1 MAPPAIV
8 KQTVAWKGIGK
19 KRRIDETIAFDAE
32 ITKTGEISA
41 LSVVDESGSEIL
53 CMRPD
58 RPSML
63 EAVAPILKDV
73 FSSADVIIYYGADG
87 SLSPFDITG
96 IGQESNRVVDAMAE
110 FSEARAVPDRCSEF
124 KTCGIEEAAEF
135 IGCEKFGKEHG
146 IEDAYDE
153 FSEKQLNRLKIDDD
167 KEFLRECRPLFCPKC
182 ETRMEQKTLEVQFGS
197 SANAMTARSVGCHVC
212 PICGRITF
220 DDDDMRA
227 ARGYKETVKLAI
239 DGVAGGS
246 ITDYGRRNAENYG
259 ARWERYYRE
268 GYLERYFAR
277 LDEALAEAAERGDV
291 AYIGNRWA
299 HSQAKAEAE
308 GWVRR
313 KTERWCKIAEA
324 IERYASQ
331 GRTDEF
337 EKALEEGRAD
347 AILSELGLDGAY
359 AYY

>member
-1 MAPPAIV
+1 M
-8 KQTVAWKGIGK
+8 
-19 KRRIDETIAFDAE
+19 
-32 ITKTGEISA
+32 
-41 LSVVDESGSEIL
+41 
-53 CMRPD
+53 
-58 RPSML
+58 
-63 EAVAPILKDV
+63 KDV

-87 SLSPFDITG
+87 NLSPFDITG

-124 KTCGIEEAAEF
+124 KTYGIEEAAEF

-153 FSEKQLNRLKIDDD
+153 FSEKQLNQLKIDDD

-220 DDDDMRA
+220 DDDDMRV

-291 AYIGNRWA
+291 TYIGNRWA

-313 KTERWCKIAEA
+313 KTERWCKIAEKSSGTPRRGGPTSSRRLSKKA
-324 IERYASQ
+324 APTRFSASSASMALTPTTDSCACPFVPHTAERSAPRSRRLPGARSRCHPASWRPRRIPCLYPW
-331 GRTDEF
+331 GR
-337 EKALEEGRAD
+337 
-347 AILSELGLDGAY
+347 
-359 AYY
+359 